1 MEPYPQ
7 HYTQRPKEDEG
18 TADST
23 LCLVLER
30 LNKLQKM
37 EACLG
42 DRIEGRCGGLE
53 RRVVETEQRAEE
65 RFISLEMARA
75 EAN

>member
-1 MEPYPQ
+1 
-7 HYTQRPKEDEG
+7 
-18 TADST
+18 
-23 LCLVLER
+23 
-30 LNKLQKM
+30 M

-42 DRIEGRCGGLE
+42 DCIEGRYGGLE